1 MSNASNRGLSRRRV
15 LRGTMAASTATLAA
29 PMIARA
35 QAKEIRILF
44 PGGTWK
50 DFFHQVFAEPFA
62 KQKNIEFV
70 YRLGLS
76 HEPMVLAQRRNPQW
90 DIIHQSQ
97 SRSTWLGSQGLLR
110 EWSKARIPNTA
121 KVHPSFVYDYNV
133 GKIHTPYGLCVNT
146 KRIRKPITSWNDLW
160 DPEFKGKVAFPAW
173 PWMGEE
179 VFHALNTMF
188 GGTAENIDP
197 AVAKVKDMFRSNQ
210 AKVINNV
217 EHTRQLLVAEEVW
230 ICPYFGARTEQAAA
244 AGAPVEFVMPKEGG
258 LSWIWNTPVIANRP
272 GGSIALAE
280 EFMNTTLDAEKQ
292 LAFAKLTLYPPT
304 NIDAMNNLPADMAK
318 LRIPMAEID
327 AIGKLQRQTDYL
339 ALFSYRDQHVER
351 FNKEVIGGG

>member
-1 MSNASNRGLSRRRV
+1 MSTSLKSSRRRV
-15 LRGTMAASTATLAA
+15 LAVGIAAAGTALAA

-62 KQKNIEFV
+62 RQKNVEFV

-76 HEPMVLAQRRNPQW
+76 HEPMILAQRRNPQW
-90 DIIHQSQ
+90 DIVHQSQ

-110 EWSKARIPNTA
+110 
-121 KVHPSFVYDYNV
+121 
-133 GKIHTPYGLCVNT
+133 VNT
-146 KRIRKPITSWNDLW
+146 KRIKKPITSWLDLW

-179 VFHALNTMF
+179 VFHALNTLF

-197 AVAKVKDMFRSNQ
+197 GVAKVKDMFRANQ
-210 AKVINNV
+210 AKIINNV
-217 EHTRQLLVAEEVW
+217 EHTRQLLIAEEVW

-258 LSWIWNTPVIANRP
+258 LSWIWNTPIIANRP

-280 EFMNTTLDAEKQ
+280 EFLNTTLEAEKQ
-292 LAFAKLTLYPPT
+292 LAFSKLTLYPPT

-351 FNKEVIGGG
+351 FNKEVVSGG